1 MGDNTIYTIR
11 TTIGRE
17 SIVMSEIESKVK
29 SRGYEIKAMIHPE
42 KLKGYVMIEGK
53 ESDIREA
60 IRDLRYIKGLI
71 DKPVNIEEIKQFLE
85 TGEKEIEIHKGD
97 IVEIIGGPF
106 KRERGKVTRI
116 GKGEVTVELLE
127 AAVSIPVT
135 VGIDSIRIVEKYEDK
150 GGTETHT

>member
-1 MGDNTIYTIR
+1 MIYTIR

-17 SIVMSEIESKVK
+17 KMVMSELETVIKLK
-29 SRGYEIKAMIHPE
+29 GFEITAMIHPD

-60 IRDLRYIKGLI
+60 IHDMRHVKGI
-71 DKPVNIEEIKQFLE
+71 IGKPVQMEEIKRFIESKDKELE
-85 TGEKEIEIHKGD
+85 VHKGD
-97 IVEIIGGPF
+97 LVEIIGGPF
-106 KRERGKVTRI
+106 KRERGKVTRV

-135 VGIDSIRIVEKYEDK
+135 VTTDSIRIVEK
-150 GGTETHT
+150 TEESGESSE